1 MQKNFRI
8 YTGRVSTEIIFQ
20 LRYSEQ
26 ETNSFRKM
34 KVLNVLSVAMT
45 AKVSLNLEAL
55 YIKNIRVLDMLAL
68 KRFLMKRLALN
79 ELWTSFLKLTCSIKC
94 LDSILVWMAKTSKLT
109 NLTKCSAMDAG
120 AKYETKLL
128 RESFQVTLEDLIFK
142 LLLIY
147 RSRCSCWR
155 IRWILQ
161 SMESM

>member
-79 ELWTSFLKLTCSIKC
+79 EL
-94 LDSILVWMAKTSKLT
+94 
-109 NLTKCSAMDAG
+109 
-120 AKYETKLL
+120 
-128 RESFQVTLEDLIFK
+128 
-142 LLLIY
+142 
-147 RSRCSCWR
+147 
-155 IRWILQ
+155 
-161 SMESM
+161 